1 MIETHD
7 LTKEFPLEAGE
18 SFTAVDGVKFKV
30 ATGEVLALLGPNGAG
45 KTTTVRLLAAILRPT
60 RGWAKV
66 AGFDVVRNPVAVRR
80 RIGMLTEVPGLY
92 ERMRAREYLD
102 FFGRLYGLSDV
113 EQARRVA
120 YLTEKLGVAHVLGA
134 RIDTFSKGM
143 QQKLAIVRAM
153 LHAPLVLLL
162 DEPTSALDPQS
173 ARVVRDSLADLRND
187 RRAIVICT
195 HNLSEAEA
203 LADRIAIINR
213 GRIIIHG
220 TPEELKTRLLGAP
233 LMELRLA
240 DAVDGLEPSL
250 RQMLEIETIGRDRIR
265 FRTDTPQDTN
275 PRLLRWLAEQGRD
288 VVTLSEVPQSLE
300 DVYLRVVAQGKED
313 ISSE

>member
-7 LTKEFPLEAGE
+7 LTKEFSLGVDD
-18 SFTAVDGVKFKV
+18 SFTAVDRVRFKV
-30 ATGEVLALLGPNGAG
+30 AAGEVLALLGPNGAG
-45 KTTTVRLLAAILRPT
+45 KTTTVRMLAAILQPT
-60 RGWAKV
+60 LGWARV

-80 RIGMLTEVPGLY
+80 RVGMLTEVPGLY

-102 FFGRLYGLSDV
+102 FFGRLYGLAAA
-113 EQARRVA
+113 EHERRVE
-120 YLTEKLGVAHVLGA
+120 YLTEKLGVAHALGA

-153 LHAPLVLLL
+153 LHDPLVLLL

-173 ARVVRDSLADLRND
+173 ARVVRDSLVDLRNE

-195 HNLSEAEA
+195 HNLAEAEA

-220 TPEELKTRLLGAP
+220 TPEELKARLLGAP
-233 LMELRLA
+233 LMELRLTS
-240 DAVDGLEPSL
+240 AVDGLEPAL
-250 RQMLEIETIGRDRIR
+250 RQMLAIETMGRDRIR
-265 FRTDTPQDTN
+265 YRTETPQDTN
-275 PRLLRWLAEQGRD
+275 PRLLRWLAEQGRG
-288 VVTLSEVPQSLE
+288 VMMLSEVPQSLE
-300 DVYLRVVAQGKED
+300 DVYLQVIAQGTED
-313 ISSE
+313 SRSE